1 MEKIMIKSI
10 MVAGALVLASS
21 IGASAQTW
29 IDRYNASLNTPEA
42 KKAALARTC
51 GQSDNTASFWQCQYQ
66 KRNGVPDSDVR
77 IGIVAAGVIVG
88 GAAGMAAT
96 SVPIAWL
103 GGKTLF
109 AQWGVTQIMGTAA
122 TVAVSGATGAVV
134 GGAVAGVGVAAAS
147 RR

>member
-1 MEKIMIKSI
+1 MIKSI

-21 IGASAQTW
+21 FSASAQTW

-42 KKAALARTC
+42 KRAQLARTC
-51 GQSDNTASFWQCQYQ
+51 ASNDTTAFWRCEYQ
-66 KRNGVPDSDVR
+66 RRNGVPDSDVR
-77 IGIVAAGVIVG
+77 IGIIGVGVLVG

-96 SVPIAWL
+96 SVPVAWL

-122 TVAVSGATGAVV
+122 TVAVSGTAGAVV
-134 GGAVAGVGVAAAS
+134 GGVLATGGVAAAS